1 MEPYIVFSSLYIA
14 DHEIDCVIPII
25 ATFCALFGRLIA
37 TLHDGEF
44 CQEDVLPGATS
55 KIMPFQLN
63 EIVSLS
69 SFLKDL
75 SLGLVEL
82 AFPEIRT
89 SVNDHYRFVLQ
100 QSTAASVSD
109 AKISNQS
116 MWPHLLK
123 VCVSLLRQLHTRDL
137 RRGFCPPNHWTVQTL
152 NLPLD
157 KPSDLEM
164 PRGHRGPR
172 PFQPIKDFTREDFGK
187 ECFN

>member
-1 MEPYIVFSSLYIA
+1 M
-14 DHEIDCVIPII
+14 I

-37 TLHDGEF
+37 TLHDREF

-63 EIVSLS
+63 EIVLLS
-69 SFLKDL
+69 SFIKDL

-82 AFPEIRT
+82 AFPETRT
-89 SVNDHYRFVLQ
+89 LINDHYRAVLRP
-100 QSTAASVSD
+100 
-109 AKISNQS
+109 NQS
-116 MWPHLLK
+116 SSKYSGIASRVSTVKHLSVEVMWPHLLK

-137 RRGFCPPNHWTVQTL
+137 RRGFCPSNHWTVQTL

-157 KPSDLEM
+157 KPTDLEI

-172 PFQPIKDFTREDFGK
+172 PFQPIKDFTREDFGNEK
-187 ECFN
+187 NQKL